1 MIHANDLQR
10 ILTLLEQQQV
20 ALASQSRDAVD
31 RLEHINTELQQL
43 LQRLLPFTSG
53 RMPMQSLPAD
63 PATQARI
70 RQLLNDNR
78 HIMTRLSDNNQR
90 ALKILFNTEPLVYSR

>member
-31 RLEHINTELQQL
+31 RLEHINTELQTL
-43 LQRLLPFTSG
+43 LQRLLPLTGG
-53 RMPMQSLPAD
+53 RMPSQPLPAD
-63 PATQARI
+63 SATQARI
-70 RQLLNDNR
+70 HQLLNDNR
-78 HIMTRLSDNNQR
+78 HIMIRLSDNNQR
-90 ALKILFNTEPLVYSR
+90 ALKVLFNTEPLVYSR